1 MRKRYLI
8 VTLGALAVVV
18 GAVALAQSATDTGVQ
33 ASLAELRGKAQRLTA
48 LAQVP
53 ADARPEAQALLDRA
67 DALRAS
73 AQELEVER
81 LQAYI
86 AALEAGDSPAVAT
99 QSAAAQVSEKTV
111 ELTRQQEALRT
122 DVEAFLADHPEA
134 ASALRIRSNLLGNG
148 GGSGP
153 GDGAYGFGS
162 HIGGHMG
169 SHMGSPGASNGF
181 GDMRHAA
188 PSPRASSKANRSSKA
203 GKGAPLGD

>member
-153 GDGAYGFGS
+153 GDGAYGFG
-162 HIGGHMG
+162 GHMG
-169 SHMGSPGASNGF
+169 GHMGSPGASNGF

-188 PSPRASSKANRSSKA
+188 PSPQGQQQGQQPGQPQQQGREGGRR
-203 GKGAPLGD
+203 

>member
-18 GAVALAQSATDTGVQ
+18 GAVALAQSATDTSVQ

-73 AQELEVER
+73 AQALEVER

-86 AALEAGDSPAVAT
+86 AALETGDSPAVAT
-99 QSAAAQVSEKTV
+99 QSAAAQVSDKTV

-122 DVEAFLADHPEA
+122 DVAAFLADHPEA
-134 ASALRIRSNLLGNG
+134 ASALRFRSNLLGG
-148 GGSGP
+148 GGSGS
-153 GDGAYGFGS
+153 GDGAYGFGGRMGG
-162 HIGGHMG
+162 HIGH
-169 SHMGSPGASNGF
+169 PGASNGF
-181 GDMRHAA
+181 GDMRHVA
-188 PSPRASSKANRSSKA
+188 PSPRGQQQGQQPGQPQQQGRE
-203 GKGAPLGD
+203 GGRR